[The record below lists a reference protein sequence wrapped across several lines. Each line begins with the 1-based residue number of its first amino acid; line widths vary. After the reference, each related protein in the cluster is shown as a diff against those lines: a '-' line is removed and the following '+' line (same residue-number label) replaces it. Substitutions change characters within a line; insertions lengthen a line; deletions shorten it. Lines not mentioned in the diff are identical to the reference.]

1 MLELCSIASG
11 SSGNC
16 ICVGSDDSHVLID
29 AGISG
34 KKIENGLNAID
45 LKSQDMQGI
54 LVTHE
59 HIDHIAGLGVMAR
72 RYGLP
77 LYATPGTID
86 AIKNVKSVG
95 KIDESLFHP
104 ITPMEEF
111 SIGDLEITPIP
122 ISHDAA
128 EPVAYRIK
136 KDHHIFAVV
145 TDLGT
150 YDDAIIQ
157 ELQGLEVLL
166 LEANHDIHM
175 LETGVYPYS
184 LKRRIMGD
192 RGHLSNERSGQLLG
206 ELLHDKF
213 GTVMLGHLSKENN
226 YEELAY
232 EAVRLEVTSGDNPY
246 KADDFPLVVHE
257 AGFPARK
264 CNGFLQIHV
273 HQLIIPFRNLLRN
286 VQLQRIAGIVMHH
299 QFPVSRHK
307 ALIVIHAYTGACAVA
322 ECADGMTVAHGLN
335 AFAARHLQ

>member
-16 ICVGSDDSHVLID
+16 ICVGSDDCHVLID

-34 KKIENGLNAID
+34 KRIENGLNAID
-45 LKSQDMQGI
+45 LTSRDMQGI
-54 LVTHE
+54 LITHE

-77 LYATPGTID
+77 MYATEDTID
-86 AIKNVKSVG
+86 AIKQTSSVG
-95 KIDESLFHP
+95 RIDESLFHVIQP
-104 ITPMEEF
+104 QEAFE
-111 SIGDLEITPIP
+111 IGDLHITPIS

-128 EPVAYRIK
+128 DPVAYRIEK
-136 KDHHIFAVV
+136 GDRKVAVV

-150 YDDAIIQ
+150 YDDAIVSQ
-157 ELQGLEVLL
+157 LQNLDILL

-175 LETGVYPYS
+175 LEVGVYPYP

-213 GTVMLGHLSKENN
+213 GTVILGHLSKENN

-232 EAVRLEVTSGDNPY
+232 ESVRQEVDMGENPY
-246 KADDFPLVVHE
+246 KASDFPMLVAKRDSVS
-257 AGFPARK
+257 P
-264 CNGFLQIHV
+264 I
-273 HQLIIPFRNLLRN
+273 LR
-286 VQLQRIAGIVMHH
+286 
-299 QFPVSRHK
+299 
-307 ALIVIHAYTGACAVA
+307 A
-322 ECADGMTVAHGLN
+322 E
-335 AFAARHLQ
+335 